1 MKHLTIM
8 KIAASAFVLAFIS
21 ILASCVSTPKA
32 GYKIPAGKVILV
44 GRLDP
49 GLDLKEFFGVKDE
62 EALGLRV
69 AFNSAPPETASA
81 ATYLGGYSPD
91 DDYFA
96 FILSSRPEL
105 FLREFTYVPDVSFT
119 DQLQLVFDFE
129 RLAVNIPQGAQLI
142 YIGDIRVGYDKDD
155 IPRFSVDDGYDQ
167 AVARFKDYYKD
178 ATGACAV
185 PLRALAK
192 GSDRMEATRVTHR
205 VYVRRE
211 F

>member
-1 MKHLTIM
+1 MKHLM
-8 KIAASAFVLAFIS
+8 GLKISAAAFALALIAFFS
-21 ILASCVSTPKA
+21 SCVSTPKA

-81 ATYLGGYSPD
+81 ATFLGAYSPD

-105 FLREFTYVPDVSFT
+105 FLREFTYVPDISFA

-129 RLAVNIPQGAQLI
+129 RLAVNVPQGAQLL

-155 IPRFSVDDGYDQ
+155 NPRFAVIDGYDQ
-167 AVARFKDYYKD
+167 ALARFKDYFKD
-178 ATGACAV
+178 AKGVYAV

-192 GSDRMEATRVTHR
+192 GSDRMEATRLTHR